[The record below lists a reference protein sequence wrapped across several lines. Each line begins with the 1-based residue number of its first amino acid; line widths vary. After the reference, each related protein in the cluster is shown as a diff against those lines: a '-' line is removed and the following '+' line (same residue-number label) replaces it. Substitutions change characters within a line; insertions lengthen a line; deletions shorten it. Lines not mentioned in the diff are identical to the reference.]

1 MSRPV
6 SLEAVDDDRV
16 FPFQIE
22 GEAVRGR
29 LVRLGPAVDEIL
41 SAHAY
46 PDPVANLLG
55 ETCALAA
62 LVGSNLKFEGRLI
75 VQAQGNGPVRYVV
88 CDYDTAGSLR
98 GYCRFDP
105 DEIAA
110 LAPGITPAGADTL
123 LVDGPFMMPVA
134 QGQARDQSQGQQA
147 NNGEL
152 PALYAGQ

>member
-1 MSRPV
+1 MSRQV

-62 LVGSNLKFEGRLI
+62 LVGSTSSSR
-75 VQAQGNGPVRYVV
+75 
-88 CDYDTAGSLR
+88 AG
-98 GYCRFDP
+98 
-105 DEIAA
+105 
-110 LAPGITPAGADTL
+110 
-123 LVDGPFMMPVA
+123 
-134 QGQARDQSQGQQA
+134 
-147 NNGEL
+147 
-152 PALYAGQ
+152 